1 MVDENSAPPPRTRPL
16 PAPASWT
23 ARKNVHLWPTVSDSR
38 TFPLRGCSCPG
49 VTRASRR
56 AAFIGRSVITLR
68 NCATRSTAL
77 PFESFMCLLRVI
89 YAESS
94 IGENIRRIIAEMH
107 IEIHLDSPDRQT
119 LVMAPEVLD
128 AGSPT
133 RDITGIATPQIAIS
147 EIQSRK
153 FGSAPVRSSVSINRS
168 ASSTYSRSVRKRPP
182 SGSG

>member
-1 MVDENSAPPPRTRPL
+1 M
-16 PAPASWT
+16 SWV
-23 ARKNVHLWPTVSDSR
+23 ARRNAHLRPTVSDSR
-38 TFPLRGCSCPG
+38 TFTARACPSPG
-49 VTRASRR
+49 VIRASAR
-56 AAFIGRSVITLR
+56 AACIGHWVMTLL
-68 NCATRSTAL
+68 NCSTRSTGLLFQLFL
-77 PFESFMCLLRVI
+77 PRLRVI

-94 IGENIRRIIAEMH
+94 IGENNRCVIAEMH
-107 IEIHLDSPDRQT
+107 IEIHLDSPDRHT
-119 LVMAPEVLD
+119 LAMASEVLD

-147 EIQSRK
+147 KIQSRK